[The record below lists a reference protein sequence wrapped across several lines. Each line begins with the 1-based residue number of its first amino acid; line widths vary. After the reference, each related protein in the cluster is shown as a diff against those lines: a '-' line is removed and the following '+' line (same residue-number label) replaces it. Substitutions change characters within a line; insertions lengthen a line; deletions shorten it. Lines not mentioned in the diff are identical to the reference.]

1 MRRATWLP
9 GGRLKERACDISC
22 PASHRG
28 PTASAIVPQRV
39 RVSLLLL
46 PEATPLLH
54 RSPQPCRPARHP
66 PVLPLSQSR
75 QRAGPPSV
83 HTCCGVCWQP
93 VPRLAAPCR
102 ALPRLAAPCRAAHNR
117 RPAPRVHGR
126 LTLSGAETT
135 WTSTATSSTRAQW
148 VRMTAVASQTLASY
162 AWCAAQRCHSTALTC
177 TPT

>member
-102 ALPRLAAPCRAAHNR
+102 AAHNR